1 MSCPECGF
9 RFDPDNESQVVCPG
23 CGAGPASSLADEGS
37 ELAAG
42 FEDGEAFAEAP
53 VILSEVLG
61 WDAPIEP
68 EIDYVPDPEL
78 DLAIGPRTRLAA
90 ARHPPACGTLLAPQA
105 YWSIARRQNP
115 NSAHVDV
122 I

>member
-23 CGAGPASSLADEGS
+23 CGAGRADEGA
-37 ELAAG
+37 ELAAA

-53 VILSEVLG
+53 VTLTQVLG
-61 WDAPIEP
+61 WDAPMEP

-78 DLAIGPRTRLAA
+78 DLAIADGAA
-90 ARHPPACGTLLAPQA
+90 LMQA
-105 YWSIARRQNP
+105 LTELPILVAG
-115 NSAHVDV
+115 NSL
-122 I
+122 IN

>member
-23 CGAGPASSLADEGS
+23 CGAGRADEGA
-37 ELAAG
+37 ELAAA

-53 VILSEVLG
+53 VTLTQVLG
-61 WDAPIEP
+61 WDAPMEP

-78 DLAIGPRTRLAA
+78 DLAIADGQALREALTEGPILVA
-90 ARHPPACGTLLAPQA
+90 GNTL
-105 YWSIARRQNP
+105 IN
-115 NSAHVDV
+115 
-122 I
+122 

>member
-23 CGAGPASSLADEGS
+23 CGAGPADEGA
-37 ELAAG
+37 ELAAA

-53 VILSEVLG
+53 VTLTQVLG
-61 WDAPIEP
+61 WDAPMEP

-78 DLAIGPRTRLAA
+78 DLAIADGEALREALTEGPILVA
-90 ARHPPACGTLLAPQA
+90 GNTL
-105 YWSIARRQNP
+105 IN
-115 NSAHVDV
+115 
-122 I
+122 